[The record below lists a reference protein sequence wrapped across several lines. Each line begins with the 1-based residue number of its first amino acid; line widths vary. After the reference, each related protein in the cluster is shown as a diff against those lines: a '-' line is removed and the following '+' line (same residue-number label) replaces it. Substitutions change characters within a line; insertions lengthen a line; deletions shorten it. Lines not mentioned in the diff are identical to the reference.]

1 MNKVCGVQLIKNGV
15 KYDYCFKESIQSMLN
30 CCDQVIVSYIP
41 GEDTTLEVLESIN
54 DDRLKILH
62 LTEDDWNMYNDKYRL
77 SYLTNVAIQE
87 ADRLG
92 FQYILSVQSDEVLHE
107 DSYLAVRRAVNDNH
121 EGYLCTRVNLWKSPD
136 LELNVPQERLPCSNE
151 VVRLA
156 KISYRAFDD
165 AESLFAP
172 GIADYLDEIK
182 IIHYGFVRKKEV
194 MKSKIINM
202 QEGVFGMGH
211 HDPKLDEEEIFNPDL
226 WFDPSKDLV
235 PINFKHPVLIQDW
248 VNERK

>member
-15 KYDYCFKESIQSMLN
+15 KYDYCFKESIESMLN

-41 GEDTTLEVLESIN
+41 GEDNTLDVLESIN
-54 DDRLKILH
+54 NPKLKILH
-62 LTEDDWNMYNDKYRL
+62 LTEADWNLYNDKYRL

-87 ADRLG
+87 ADKMG

-107 DSYLAVRRAVNDNH
+107 DSYVSIRRAVNDNH
-121 EGYLCTRVNLWKSPD
+121 EGYLCKRVNLWKSPD
-136 LELNVPQERLPCSNE
+136 LELNVPQDRMPCSSE

-156 KISYRAFDD
+156 KSCYRAYDD
-165 AESLFAP
+165 AESIYVP
-172 GIADYLDEIK
+172 RVTDYVEEIK
-182 IIHYGFVRKKEV
+182 IVHYGFVRKKEI

-202 QEGVFGMGH
+202 QEGVFNMGH
-211 HDPKLDEEEIFNPDL
+211 HDPKLDGEEVFNPDL
-226 WFDPSKDLV
+226 WFDPVKDLTL
-235 PINFKHPVLIQDW
+235 ITFKHPEIIQGW